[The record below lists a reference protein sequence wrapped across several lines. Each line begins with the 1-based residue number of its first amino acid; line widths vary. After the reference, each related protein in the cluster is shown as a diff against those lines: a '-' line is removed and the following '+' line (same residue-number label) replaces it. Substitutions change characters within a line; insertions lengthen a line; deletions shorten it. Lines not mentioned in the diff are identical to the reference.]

1 MSSLRLTP
9 IVAVVCLACCQNLP
23 PSNTPGNQAATAEQT
38 ASEEEVQQAL
48 ERIDELNGEIEK
60 LKETLAKA
68 DEPCDKV
75 SELVLEMSRGLSEK
89 PLKWEVSDFKAEIE
103 KQTEI
108 RYSAKTLLLSGP
120 LDSKEGL
127 EQVRKEWK
135 CVLETL
141 RGVHK
146 ANGSLESFDYG
157 RSDKWRL
164 STKHLQLPAVQELKA
179 AKPALPRPGI
189 TAS

>member
-1 MSSLRLTP
+1 M
-9 IVAVVCLACCQNLP
+9 
-23 PSNTPGNQAATAEQT
+23 
-38 ASEEEVQQAL
+38 QQAL